1 MFNFQNVTVYGR
13 RNGSRGD
20 EGHMATEHLFVHLLE
35 KTNKSVFIC
44 GWESMCRRKE
54 GNIVE
59 AGLSEAH
66 LASQHF
72 PQG

>member
-1 MFNFQNVTVYGR
+1 MVEEMEVEGT
-13 RNGSRGD
+13 RGIWQQSIC
-20 EGHMATEHLFVHLLE
+20 LFICLLE

-66 LASQHF
+66 LAFQRF